1 MSTDR
6 LAGDAASAPEEEPTT
21 GAPAAGTDADT
32 DTDADTGP
40 AGPTAAPP
48 SGAEAA
54 ADATQ
59 RLGGATEPQGDA
71 TRPPGGATEPL
82 GGATQPPGGAT
93 EPPADGTEPPGDA
106 TGAPRGAAGGAGGP
120 GGGKRSAAAE
130 ALAAAVRAVESGERS
145 AASFFTDTP
154 AARQGRAAARGAGGA
169 GPEGA
174 RERTGGPGRE
184 QPRASAPGGLAPASG
199 ALAAPGAGSGAAAGQ
214 PVRAVP
220 RTASGPVGDAPGAA
234 EVRRVL
240 AEGGAP
246 ESLAGAVVAALG
258 EGAAEALREDPWQLL
273 AVPGVRPDQAD
284 GFARALLGP
293 TCGPDDERRAQA
305 LTVWLLE
312 RAALEGHTALESSAL
327 RAGLAKLSVPD
338 PDAGLRSA
346 IADGRVLVFQD
357 ALDTPGTARPATGDG
372 DEEDE
377 QPVRVLLG
385 LDRFALAEESL
396 ADGLARLASTFSDRL
411 SATPPGG
418 AGDEDSDAV
427 GEPGATGTAA
437 SQAEAGASGADEP
450 EAAEAGTDTN
460 SAAGAGA
467 AGATRQAAAPEAGGA
482 AAGSHAAGADS
493 AGADTDSAAGAGA
506 AGTARRAAAAEAGG
520 AAAGSH
526 TAGADSAGAGRD
538 GDGAAGSSDA
548 AGWEAA
554 AVAAPSPSAAE
565 LIRAVAGHG
574 LVAHTGGEAARAE
587 PAALVAAAGSLGLRA
602 YAAAHTEDGR
612 RRLAELI
619 DDAAAVTVAGL
630 LAGHEGPG
638 RDEDGALALDLIA
651 VLDAPQLDVET
662 AAMLVESLP
671 DGARLV
677 LSGDPG
683 VLWSAGPG
691 KVFADLLAARRCPQ
705 VVSRTPDPGPIGELV
720 SGIGIGELNQVEAP
734 GKEVVIVPVRD
745 AGEAVHRTVQLVADS
760 VPRALGVPSE
770 HTQVITPG
778 HGGAAGTRALNAALK
793 ERLNPGPGRF
803 GGFDP
808 GDRVAY
814 VPAPGRAL
822 PGTVVS
828 ADAEGL
834 HLDCAGTAV
843 VVPRER
849 VADTVRPGWALTAHQ
864 AVGMRWPAAVVVLP
878 QDAAAGLTRAWV
890 YTAFSRGERHLS
902 VVHGADAALAR
913 AVAEIPATER
923 TTRLRSLLQTQLPSM
938 AR

>member
-6 LAGDAASAPEEEPTT
+6 LAGEAASAPEEEPTT
-21 GAPAAGTDADT
+21 STPAARTDADT
-32 DTDADTGP
+32 RTDTDARADAETD
-40 AGPTAAPP
+40 AATPP
-48 SGAEAA
+48 GAEGGPGTDS
-54 ADATQ
+54 AD
-59 RLGGATEPQGDA
+59 
-71 TRPPGGATEPL
+71 
-82 GGATQPPGGAT
+82 
-93 EPPADGTEPPGDA
+93 
-106 TGAPRGAAGGAGGP
+106 AAGGADAESSPSAGGQGAAEGRA

-154 AARQGRAAARGAGGA
+154 TARQGRAAARGAGG
-169 GPEGA
+169 GGA
-174 RERTGGPGRE
+174 RPGGTQERTGGPGRG
-184 QPRASAPGGLAPASG
+184 QPGPGGPAPARG
-199 ALAAPGAGSGAAAGQ
+199 VPAVPGVGQ
-214 PVRAVP
+214 PGRAV
-220 RTASGPVGDAPGAA
+220 AGPGPGSAGDGPGSA

-246 ESLAGAVVAALG
+246 ESLAGAVVVALG
-258 EGAAEALREDPWQLL
+258 EAAAEVLREDPWQLL
-273 AVPGVRPDQAD
+273 AVSGVRHDQAD

-293 TCGPDDERRAQA
+293 DCGPGDERRSQA

-338 PDAGLRSA
+338 PDAALRSA

-357 ALDTPGTARPATGDG
+357 AAEAPGAAARPAAGDADG
-372 DEEDE
+372 TEDE

-396 ADGLARLASTFSDRL
+396 ADGLARLAGTFADRSGGPAADGSD
-411 SATPPGG
+411 
-418 AGDEDSDAV
+418 GDGDGDGVDSD
-427 GEPGATGTAA
+427 
-437 SQAEAGASGADEP
+437 D
-450 EAAEAGTDTN
+450 
-460 SAAGAGA
+460 GAGA
-467 AGATRQAAAPEAGGA
+467 VSDAGSADVSGTGDADTSAPGA
-482 AAGSHAAGADS
+482 A
-493 AGADTDSAAGAGA
+493 
-506 AGTARRAAAAEAGG
+506 E
-520 AAAGSH
+520 
-526 TAGADSAGAGRD
+526 
-538 GDGAAGSSDA
+538 
-548 AGWEAA
+548 WEAA
-554 AVAAPSPSAAE
+554 AAAAPTPSAAE

-574 LVAHTGGEAARAE
+574 LVAHSGGEAARAE
-587 PAALVAAAGSLGLRA
+587 PAALVAAARTLGLRA

-612 RRLAELI
+612 RRLAGLI
-619 DDAAAVTVAGL
+619 DAASAASATSATSATSAVEGAPEPGADDRPGAGRDRDGVGGTGDLPVGRAYADGLGGSDAAVTVAGL
-630 LAGHEGPG
+630 LSGHEGPG
-638 RDEDGALALDLIA
+638 RDEDGALALDVIA

-705 VVSRTPDPGPIGELV
+705 VVSRTPDPGPIGELI

-760 VPRALGVPSE
+760 VPRALGVPPG

-808 GDRVAY
+808 GDRIAY

-834 HLDCAGTAV
+834 HLDCAGAAV
-843 VVPRER
+843 VVPREQ
-849 VADTVRPGWALTAHQ
+849 VADTVRHGWALTAHQ
-864 AVGMRWPAAVVVLP
+864 AVGARWPAAVVVLP
-878 QDAAAGLTRAWV
+878 GDAAAGLTRAWV
-890 YTAFSRGERHLS
+890 YTAFGRGERHLS

-913 AVAEIPATER
+913 AVAEIPAKER
-923 TTRLRSLLQTQLPSM
+923 TTRLRSLLQAQLPS
-938 AR
+938 AG